1 MKKVLAAGI
10 ILLTMGFAV
19 VAQQPAQQPA
29 SAPAPAHELYRIIFF
44 KAAPGKLPDLIDAYK
59 NAPLPDNVTPR
70 PMVFRHQSGADWD
83 LMVIYP
89 LGAKAAL
96 DANAPAPSEAVRRFK
111 ERVMGDYA
119 WHADTYASGPP
130 LAVVQKAL
138 AMPPPNAAPA
148 GSPGGLYLVE
158 EDVALAGHHE
168 ALGKFLDRDM
178 AAARAPGSVKFEHVQ
193 GDAWDFLVIFRYAS
207 WNEHAAA
214 ESDPAADDEAR
225 KQGFADAAAIGL
237 EFRTHIS
244 AHHDT
249 FASRVQ

>member
-1 MKKVLAAGI
+1 MKKALAAGI
-10 ILLTMGFAV
+10 ILLTLGFAPTGSG
-19 VAQQPAQQPA
+19 QQPAT
-29 SAPAPAHELYRIIFF
+29 APAPAHELYRIIFF

-59 NAPLPDNVTPR
+59 NAPLPDNMTPR
-70 PMVFRHQSGADWD
+70 PMVFRHQSGDDWD

-89 LGAKAAL
+89 LGAKASM
-96 DANAPAPSEAVRRFK
+96 DANAPAPSETMRKFK

-130 LAVVQKAL
+130 LEVVQRAL
-138 AMPPPNAAPA
+138 AVPANAAQA
-148 GSPGGLYLVE
+148 GNPGGLYLVE
-158 EDVALAGHHE
+158 DYVALAGHHDE
-168 ALGKFLDRDM
+168 LGRFLDRDM
-178 AAARAPGSVKFEHVQ
+178 AAARAGGSVKFEHVQ

-207 WNEHAAA
+207 WNEYAAA
-214 ESDPAADDEAR
+214 ETDPAADDDAR
-225 KQGFADAAAIGL
+225 KQGFADAEAIGL

>member
-1 MKKVLAAGI
+1 MKQTLLVAIALLILGVAG
-10 ILLTMGFAV
+10 A
-19 VAQQPAQQPA
+19 AQQSATPA
-29 SAPAPAHELYRIIFF
+29 APAHELYRIIFF

-59 NAPLPDNVTPR
+59 NVPVPDNMTPR
-70 PMVFRHQSGADWD
+70 PMVLRHQSGNDWD
-83 LMVIYP
+83 LMVVYP
-89 LGAKAAL
+89 LGAKASL
-96 DANAPAPSEAVRRFK
+96 DSNAPAPPEQMRKFK

-130 LAVVQKAL
+130 LDVVQRAL
-138 AMPPPNAAPA
+138 AVPQSATQA
-148 GSPGGLYLVE
+148 GGLYLVE

-178 AAARAPGSVKFEHVQ
+178 AAARARGSVKFEHVQ

-207 WNEHAAA
+207 WTEYAAA
-214 ESDPAADDEAR
+214 ETDPAADDEAR
-225 KQGFADAAAIGL
+225 KQGFADAEAVGL